1 MTLSSDLE
9 RRAHRSGEEYA
20 WRREDAK
27 QAARELAASGRAIL
41 GGELWLVHNGK
52 IWGVLPQEEGPPAVY
67 HWESERRDS
76 EPWPDYVT
84 RSCSETLAAIAELP
98 AIGEVDLPQGA
109 DIYYNLM
116 WVSEHE

>member
-41 GGELWLVHNGK
+41 GGELWLVRNGA
-52 IWGVLPQEEGPPAVY
+52 IWGVLPRKEGPPAVY
-67 HWESERRDS
+67 HWESERQDS
-76 EPWPDYVT
+76 EPWPDYVS
-84 RSCSETLAAIAELP
+84 RACRETLAAIAELP

-109 DIYYNLM
+109 DIYYNLT
-116 WVSEHE
+116 WVSEQE